1 MPRFGVP
8 AKSKILW
15 ATQQPSALLG
25 RAASAAP
32 DGGSPCVGRPESSIQ
47 RGPRK
52 IKDFVGCSAALGP
65 SGPRRECGARRRKP
79 VCRAT
84 GVFNPEGSP
93 QNQRFCGLLSS
104 PRPFWAAP
112 RVRRPTEEARVSG
125 DRSLFNPEG
134 SPQNQRFCGLHS
146 SPRPFWAAPR
156 VRRPTEEARVSGDQS
171 LFNPEGSP
179 QNQRFCGEKNRS
191 LPRRGGSPPAHSAS
205 GAGGPR

>member
-15 ATQQPSALLG
+15 AAQQPSALLG
-25 RAASAAP
+25 RAASAAS
-32 DGGSPCVGRPESSIQ
+32 DGGSPCLGRPES
-47 RGPRK
+47 
-52 IKDFVGCSAALGP
+52 
-65 SGPRRECGARRRKP
+65 
-79 VCRAT
+79 
-84 GVFNPEGSP
+84 FNPEGSP

-156 VRRPTEEARVSGDQS
+156 VRRPTEEARVSDDRS

-179 QNQRFCGEKNRS
+179 QNQRFCGEKNRF

>member
-1 MPRFGVP
+1 MLISRPWLRTHGDHPSTLIQKKGFTGKHGFPVKSRRP
-8 AKSKILW
+8 AV
-15 ATQQPSALLG
+15 
-25 RAASAAP
+25 R
-32 DGGSPCVGRPESSIQ
+32 
-47 RGPRK
+47 
-52 IKDFVGCSAALGP
+52 
-65 SGPRRECGARRRKP
+65 
-79 VCRAT
+79 CRTA
-84 GVFNPEGSP
+84 FPQKCRDLGSP
-93 QNQRFCGLLSS
+93 QNQRFCGLHSS

-134 SPQNQRFCGLHS
+134 SPQNQRFCRLLC
-146 SPRPFWAAPR
+146 SPRPFWAAPQ
-156 VRRPTEEARVSGDQS
+156 VRRPTEEARVSGDRS

>member
-1 MPRFGVP
+1 MSRATGVY
-8 AKSKILW
+8 
-15 ATQQPSALLG
+15 
-25 RAASAAP
+25 
-32 DGGSPCVGRPESSIQ
+32 SIQ

-52 IKDFVGCSAALGP
+52 IKDFVGYTAALGP

-125 DRSLFNPEG
+125 DRSLQSRGVPAKSKILWAAQQPSALLGRAASAASDRG
-134 SPQNQRFCGLHS
+134 SPCLG
-146 SPRPFWAAPR
+146 RPESIQSRGVPAKSKILWATQQPSALLGR
-156 VRRPTEEARVSGDQS
+156 AASAAADR
-171 LFNPEGSP
+171 GSP
-179 QNQRFCGEKNRS
+179 CLGRPESIQSRGVPAKSKILWGEKS
-191 LPRRGGSPPAHSAS
+191 LSPPARGQSS
-205 GAGGPR
+205 GP